1 MATDTCAIDNSCPGY
16 CDSWE
21 YRSCPPWVSLTLSPI
36 LNLTSIFYWISC
48 NPLYQACKA
57 DLRDLS
63 FSNSCLNNCLNLS
76 NSINGA
82 FCLCFNSD
90 SWCSDCRFLAS
101 SLPYFCLMASS
112 GNRSS
117 AKVSSRFSRHTQWF
131 LPVANSLAA
140 DWLAAAFHISVSIVA
155 NRALK
160 ACLSRWPVLLVN
172 FSYW

>member
-1 MATDTCAIDNSCPGY
+1 MRLPSAHFNIATDTRAIDNLCPGS

-21 YRSCPPWVSLTLSPI
+21 YRFCPPWVSLTLSPI

-63 FSNSCLNNCLNLS
+63 FSNSCLNSCLNLS
-76 NSINGA
+76 NSIGGA
-82 FCLCFNSD
+82 FCLYFNSD
-90 SWCSDCRFLAS
+90 SRCSHCRFLAS

-117 AKVSSRFSRHTQWF
+117 AKEFSGFSRRYSVAYTRF
-131 LPVANSLAA
+131 YKLPS
-140 DWLAAAFHISVSIVA
+140 
-155 NRALK
+155 
-160 ACLSRWPVLLVN
+160 CC
-172 FSYW
+172 FSYP